1 MDNKARK
8 IQAILTKVELQGD
21 EIASMFNTE
30 VILLWQQ
37 ACVSLIAK
45 LKADEMLLS
54 TVEVI
59 AVVKDDIRMVEKNLK
74 TLKGVEKLVR
84 LELNQFC
91 LN

>member
-45 LKADEMLLS
+45 LKADEMLF
-54 TVEVI
+54 
-59 AVVKDDIRMVEKNLK
+59 R
-74 TLKGVEKLVR
+74 
-84 LELNQFC
+84 C
-91 LN
+91 CC